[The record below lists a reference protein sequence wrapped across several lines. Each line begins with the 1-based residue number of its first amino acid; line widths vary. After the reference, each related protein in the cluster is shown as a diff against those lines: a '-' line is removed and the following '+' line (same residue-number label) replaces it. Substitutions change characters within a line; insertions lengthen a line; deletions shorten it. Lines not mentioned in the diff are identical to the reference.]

1 MPFGY
6 VPLNYEQIDI
16 AAGTYTPSQV
26 KDYNNKQYILWQ
38 RALFQRACSTL
49 KINLPKIWSENGRKD
64 FFYYCLFAFGFV
76 GCGEL
81 PEIGKWFNPVTLSG
95 FDFYYQPRK
104 MILANPFY
112 NSSKKLEIGKDA
124 EVIKLTPDYNGIFDV
139 IAYYAE
145 KLAVMDVAINTNI
158 INSKFAWIIGSK
170 NKAASATLKKL
181 FDLVNRGEPA
191 AFFDMKLANDGTDKE
206 EPWQALFRDNIK
218 QSYIVTDLL
227 RDFQTVINDFD
238 TEVGIPTLP
247 YEKKER
253 LVTSEA
259 ESKQIDATSRSII
272 WYETLKESF
281 EHVNEFLQ
289 FSGEDALSVTLR
301 YTSEEGGANDGI
313 SENNDGRI
321 DELLRSE

>member
-26 KDYNNKQYILWQ
+26 KDYNNQQYMLWQ

-104 MILANPFY
+104 IILSNPFY
-112 NSSKKLEIGKDA
+112 NSPKELEIGKDA
-124 EVIKLTPDYNGIFDV
+124 EVIKLTPDYQGIFDV

-281 EHVNEFLQ
+281 DHVNDFLQ
-289 FSGEDALSVTLR
+289 FSGDDALSVTLR
-301 YTSEEGGANDGI
+301 YTSEEGGANDGD